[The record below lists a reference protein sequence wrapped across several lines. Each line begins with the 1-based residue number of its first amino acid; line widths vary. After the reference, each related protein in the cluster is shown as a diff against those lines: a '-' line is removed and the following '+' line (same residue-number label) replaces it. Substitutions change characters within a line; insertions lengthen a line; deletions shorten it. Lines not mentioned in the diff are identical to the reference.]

1 VRTVPREVL
10 PRPCWSE
17 NLRWSTPRQ
26 SARPTLTSA
35 VSGATAPRFI
45 AINMI
50 RLSRCEWRNRFGRC
64 FPPTLLSRRGPS
76 RRRRRFA
83 AAAAG
88 FVPPP
93 DQHSRKE
100 RYERR
105 WWRPSATGTR
115 NTTAFSCRG
124 LAAWMP
130 GTQFATTLIA
140 CSNAGAAFL
149 VGAGTSFFPTLAPWF
164 ASTLLSAG

>member
-1 VRTVPREVL
+1 VLVEEPALEHAEAECSADADQRSVRRERAELYRDKHDQVVAM
-10 PRPCWSE
+10 RMAESI
-17 NLRWSTPRQ
+17 RQ
-26 SARPTLTSA
+26 MFSACPPEEGRA
-35 VSGATAPRFI
+35 I
-45 AINMI
+45 AAHV
-50 RLSRCEWRNRFGRC
+50 
-64 FPPTLLSRRGPS
+64 
-76 RRRRRFA
+76 RRFA

-88 FVPPP
+88 VVPPP

-149 VGAGTSFFPTLAPWF
+149 VSAGTSFFPTLAPWF